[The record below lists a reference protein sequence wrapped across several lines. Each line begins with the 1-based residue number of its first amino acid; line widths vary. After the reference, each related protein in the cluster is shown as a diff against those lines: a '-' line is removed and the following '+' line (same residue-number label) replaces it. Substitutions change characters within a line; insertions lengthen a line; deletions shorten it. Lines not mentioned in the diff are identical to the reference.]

1 MTAIPARRAA
11 AEAVPKRLAR
21 IAAAAFVWIIAAAGA
36 NAGTVVLADPSAP
49 PPARLVETP
58 MLAAAV
64 AAGRLP
70 PVAERLPARPLVAR
84 PDGWRKPGVH
94 GGAWRMLIGRA
105 RDLRMLVVNGY
116 ARLVAFDENFNLRPD
131 ILERVEIEDGRAFTL
146 YLRPGHKWSDGAPF
160 TSEDFRYYWEDV
172 ANEPMLSPL
181 GPPKVLRV
189 NGELPKVEIIDE
201 TTVRYSWS
209 RPNPQFLPA
218 LAGAAPLFI
227 YRPAHYLKQF
237 HARYRDKAALA
248 KMAAA
253 AGKRN
258 WAALHNAKD
267 NMYRFDN
274 PDLPTLQPWR
284 NTTRPPAS
292 RFVAERNPFFHRVDS
307 QGRQLPYID
316 RVLLE
321 TVDSSLIPAKAGA
334 GAADLQARGLYF
346 NNYPF
351 LKAGEERN
359 DYRVRLWRTVR
370 GSRLA
375 LYPNLTVRDPVWR
388 KLLRDARFRRA
399 LSLAIDR
406 HEINQVIYFGL
417 GIEGNNTVLPE
428 SPLYR
433 PAYRTRWA
441 RFDLDAANALLDE
454 IGLRARDDRGV
465 RLLPDG
471 RPLEIIVETAGEDT
485 EQTDV
490 LELIRDSWRRA
501 GIALY
506 TRPSQREVFRN
517 RIFSGETVMSIWF
530 GFENGAPTAD
540 MSPKEFAPTSQ
551 QGYQWPAWG
560 QYYETGG
567 AAGEPPDLA
576 PARELLALYEAW
588 LASATSAERV
598 AIWRRML
605 AINADQAFTLG
616 LVAGIPQP
624 VVISNRLRNV
634 PKKGIY
640 NWDPGAF
647 FGLYRPDL
655 FWFAPATAQTVN

>member
-1 MTAIPARRAA
+1 VSGQRRGAGLVVALAAAVVLWTGAARAA
-11 AEAVPKRLAR
+11 
-21 IAAAAFVWIIAAAGA
+21 
-36 NAGTVVLADPSAP
+36 TVVLADPSAP
-49 PPARLVETP
+49 LPATLTGPP
-58 MLAAAV
+58 MLAPAV
-64 AAGRLP
+64 AEGTLP
-70 PVAERLPARPLVAR
+70 PVARRLPARPLVAH
-84 PDGWRKPGVH
+84 PGGWREPGVH
-94 GGAWRMLIGRA
+94 GGAWRMLIGRP

-116 ARLVAFDENFNLRPD
+116 ARLVVYDENFDLRPD
-131 ILERVEIEDGRAFTL
+131 ILRRVEIEDGRVFTL

-160 TSEDFRYYWEDV
+160 TTEDFRYYWEDV

-181 GPPKVLRV
+181 GPPKILRV
-189 NGELPKVEIIDE
+189 NGEPPKVEIIDE

-237 HARYRDKAALA
+237 HARYRDKDTLE
-248 KMAAA
+248 KLAAA
-253 AGKRN
+253 EGKRN

-292 RFVAERNPFFHRVDS
+292 RFVAKRNPFFHRVDAA
-307 QGRQLPYID
+307 GRQLPYID
-316 RVLLE
+316 RILLE
-321 TVDSSLIPAKAGA
+321 TVDSSLIPAKVGSGA
-334 GAADLQARGLYF
+334 VDLQARGLYF

-351 LKAGEERN
+351 LKAGEARN
-359 DYRVRLWRTVR
+359 HYRVRLWRTVR

-375 LYPNLTVRDPVWR
+375 LYPNLTARDPVWR
-388 KLLRDARFRRA
+388 KLLRDVRFRRA

-417 GIEGNNTVLPE
+417 GIEGNNTVLAA

-433 PAYRTRWA
+433 PAYRSLWA
-441 RFDLDAANALLDE
+441 GFDLEAANALLDE
-454 IGLRARDDRGV
+454 LGLTKRDDRGV

-490 LELIRDSWRRA
+490 LELIHDSWLRA
-501 GIALY
+501 GITLY

-530 GFENGAPTAD
+530 GFENGAPSPD
-540 MSPKEFAPTSQ
+540 MSPWEFAPTTQ

-560 QYYETGG
+560 QFYETGG
-567 AAGEPPDLA
+567 AAGEPVDLA
-576 PARELLALYEAW
+576 PARELLDLYDAW
-588 LASATSAERV
+588 LSSTTRAERV
-598 AIWRRML
+598 EIWHRML
-605 AINADQAFTLG
+605 AINAEQVFTIG

-624 VVISNRLRNV
+624 VVVSDRMRNI
-634 PKKGIY
+634 PEKGIY

-647 FGLYRPDL
+647 FGIYRPDL
-655 FWFAPATAQTVN
+655 FWLAPEGAGG